1 MKLKQRGGARAV
13 DGVAVRPEAS
23 SNPMGSKQG
32 CANARSAPVLAIA
45 VALRR
50 SHAAPAAT
58 SGLLKPS
65 SRLRF
70 TAQFPVA
77 QRCAAIAW
85 VAGRP
90 RNMVHSFQVRLAGM
104 IAGDPSGRMEAAC
117 GEAAS
122 GISFISCIMMS
133 AAASDRV

>member
-70 TAQFPVA
+70 TGQFPVA

-104 IAGDPSGRMEAAC
+104 IARDPSGRMEAAC
-117 GEAAS
+117 GATAS
-122 GISFISCIMMS
+122 GISCIMMS
-133 AAASDRV
+133 RER